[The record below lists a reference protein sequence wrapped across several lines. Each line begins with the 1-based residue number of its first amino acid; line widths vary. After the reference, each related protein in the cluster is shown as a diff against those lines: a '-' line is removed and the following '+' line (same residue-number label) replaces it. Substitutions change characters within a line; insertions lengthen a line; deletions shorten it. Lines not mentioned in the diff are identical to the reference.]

1 MSKRVLRAVALG
13 ALVLVLGVGAY
24 AVAGGD
30 ARNFRASPLTGF
42 EENSD
47 LSTTGRGSW
56 TARLSANG
64 TTLRYTLTFSRLEGT
79 VTQSHIHFGKRAIN
93 GGISMW
99 LCGTTSNPGPAG
111 TPACPSPGG
120 TVSGEL
126 TAEDVVGPALQG
138 IDPGQFGEILAAMRA
153 GHAYVNV
160 HSSKYGGG
168 EIRAQIRV
176 VGGD

>member
-1 MSKRVLRAVALG
+1 MSKRVVRAVALG
-13 ALVLVLGVGAY
+13 ALVLVLGAGAY

-30 ARNFRASPLTGF
+30 ARNFRASPLSGF
-42 EENSD
+42 EENPD

-56 TARLSANG
+56 SARLSSDG
-64 TTLRYTLTFSRLEGT
+64 TTLNYTLRFSNLEGT
-79 VTQSHIHFGKRAIN
+79 VTQSHIHFGKRALN
-93 GGISMW
+93 AGISMW
-99 LCGTTSNPGPAG
+99 LCGTATNPGPAG
-111 TPACPSPGG
+111 TPPCPAPGG

-126 TAEDVVGPALQG
+126 TAEDVVGPAAQG
-138 IDPGQFGEILAAMRA
+138 IDPGQFNEILAAMRA

-176 VGGD
+176 VR